1 MTRGD
6 IVALIDRRN
15 AAYDRR
21 DIDALT
27 ALHAEDGVVESLLAG
42 VVTGRPA
49 IGEIY
54 RTWLTAFPD
63 VQIKNDDLI
72 VDGDRAVQASILSG
86 TDQGG
91 LMGLPASQKPFRLP
105 MVHIY
110 TFGDGSITHERRIYD
125 FTGLLVQIGVL
136 KAKPA

>member
-1 MTRGD
+1 MTRAE
-6 IVALIDRRN
+6 IVELIDRRH

-42 VVTGRPA
+42 TVTGRQA
-49 IGEIY
+49 IGDIY
-54 RTWLTAFPD
+54 RAWLTAFPD
-63 VQIKNDDLI
+63 VQIKNDELM
-72 VDGDRAVQASILSG
+72 VDGNRAAQVVIVSG

-91 LMGLPASQKPFRLP
+91 LMGLPASHKPFRVP
-105 MVHIY
+105 IVHIY
-110 TFGDGSITHERRIYD
+110 TFGDGLITHERRIYD